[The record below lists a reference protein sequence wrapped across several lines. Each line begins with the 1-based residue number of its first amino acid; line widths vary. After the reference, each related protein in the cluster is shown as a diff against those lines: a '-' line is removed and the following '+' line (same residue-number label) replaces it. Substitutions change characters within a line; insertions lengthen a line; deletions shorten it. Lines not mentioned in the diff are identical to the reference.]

1 MTDMLIAP
9 VASPSW
15 TPSCPAGLL
24 DELDDALTCTGV
36 TVVTDDVRSFTF
48 GVPAPLHFLPG
59 QYLTVGLVVDGKSVE
74 RCYTISSP
82 PSRSAELTI
91 TVKRAPGGPV
101 SNWLHD
107 NLRVGDAIRASGP
120 LGRFSYAHHPAE
132 KYLFLTAG
140 SGITPA
146 MSMVRT
152 LCVDGHGADVVLVHC
167 ARTPDDIIFRDELEA
182 LDSRLDVS
190 VAVLCEADSPTE
202 PWHGRRGR
210 LDAEA
215 LFDAAP
221 DLPEREIFTCG
232 PPPFMETVR
241 SLLERAGADAG
252 RCHEESFT
260 IGAGSA
266 PAVEGAVAPAA
277 GDAAGDAAATS
288 SGTTYS
294 LGFRRSGRSVEC
306 DAGTTV
312 LEAAARAG
320 LSLPSSCGEG
330 VCGTCKLTM
339 LSGQVDMQ
347 HAGGIRPREIA
358 QHKILACCSIPL
370 EDLDIDA

>member
-1 MTDMLIAP
+1 MTGMLIAP
-9 VASPSW
+9 VAGPSW
-15 TPSCPAGLL
+15 APSCPAGRL
-24 DELDDALTCTGV
+24 DELDDTLTCTDV
-36 TVVTDDVRSFTF
+36 TVVTHDVKSFTF
-48 GVPAPLHFLPG
+48 GLPAPLHFLPG
-59 QYLTVGLVVDGKSVE
+59 QYLTVGLFVDGKPVE

-107 NLRVGDAIRASGP
+107 NLRMGDSIRATGP

-152 LCVDGHGADVVLVHC
+152 LCADGHGADVVLVHC
-167 ARTPDDIIFRDELEA
+167 ARTPDDIIFRAELEA
-182 LDSRLDVS
+182 LDSRLDVR
-190 VAVLCEADSPTE
+190 VAVLCEGDSPTE

-210 LDAEA
+210 LVAET

-221 DLPEREIFTCG
+221 DLPERETFTCG
-232 PPPFMETVR
+232 PPPFMEAVR
-241 SLLERAGADAG
+241 SLLDRAGADAG
-252 RCHEESFT
+252 RRHEESFT
-260 IGAGSA
+260 LGDGPA
-266 PAVEGAVAPAA
+266 PAVGGAAAPAA
-277 GDAAGDAAATS
+277 GDAAATQATPG
-288 SGTTYS
+288 GTTYT

-312 LEAAARAG
+312 LDAAARAG

-330 VCGTCKLTM
+330 VCGTCKLTV

-347 HAGGIRPREIA
+347 HAGGIRPREVA
-358 QHKILACCSIPL
+358 RQKILACCSTPL
-370 EDLDIDA
+370 EDLVLDA